1 MTHTIARRALLA
13 TAATAALV
21 APLFGAGPAAAQD
34 GTTAD
39 ITPGIV
45 YAVGEKFDGS
55 FNEGAFNALEAFEA
69 ETGIG
74 YLEYQPT
81 NPTEFE
87 QGVER
92 LIRRG
97 ADTIIVVGFY
107 YAQPLSEIAPR
118 HPDVR
123 FTMIDAVAEADN
135 VQSVLFR
142 EQEGSFLTGM
152 LAAMA
157 SETGTIGFVGAIDI
171 PLIRKFIVGF
181 EEGAR
186 YVDPDIGYIVNFV
199 GTTPAAFNDPTTAN
213 ELTVSQIERGADVVF
228 AGAGNSN
235 RGIFQAAVD
244 NGVHAIGVDSNQNGE
259 APGTILTSML
269 KRVDV
274 AALAALNAARDGTW
288 QPGVLSL
295 GLAEG
300 GVGYAL
306 DDNNWP
312 LMTPE
317 MIVAVENAMIDI
329 VNGTIT
335 VTDATQ

>member
-1 MTHTIARRALLA
+1 MTQPIVRRALLA
-13 TAATAALV
+13 AAAAAALA

-34 GTTAD
+34 GAAE

-55 FNEGAFNALEAFEA
+55 FNEGAYNALEAFEA
-69 ETGIG
+69 ATGIA

-152 LAAMA
+152 LAAMK

-186 YVDPDIGYIVNFV
+186 YVDPDIGYVVNFV
-199 GTTPAAFNDPTTAN
+199 GNTPAAFNDPTTAN
-213 ELTVSQIERGADVVF
+213 ELAVSQIERGADVVF

-244 NGVHAIGVDSNQNGE
+244 NGVYAIGVDSNQNGE

-274 AALAALNAARDGTW
+274 AALAALSAARDGTW
-288 QPGVLSL
+288 QPGILSL

>member
-1 MTHTIARRALLA
+1 MIDSIARRTLLA
-13 TAATAALV
+13 GAAAAAVTAPLV
-21 APLFGAGPAAAQD
+21 AGAPAMAQD
-34 GTTAD
+34 A

-55 FNEGAFNALEAFEA
+55 FNEGAYNALEAFKA
-69 ETGIG
+69 DTGIE
-74 YLEYQPT
+74 YLEFQPA

-92 LIRRG
+92 LVRRG
-97 ADTIIVVGFY
+97 VDTVIVVGFY

-118 HPDVR
+118 HPDVA
-123 FTMIDAVAEADN
+123 FTIIDAVAEADN

-142 EQEGSFLTGM
+142 EHEGSFLTGI

-186 YVDPDIGYIVNFV
+186 HVNPDTEYLVNFV
-199 GTTPAAFNDPTTAN
+199 GNTPAAFNDPTTAN
-213 ELTVSQIERGADVVF
+213 ELAVSQIERGADVIF

-235 RGIFQAAVD
+235 RGIFQAAEE
-244 NGVHAIGVDSNQNGE
+244 NGVLAIGVDSNQNGE
-259 APGTILTSML
+259 VPGTILTSML

-274 AALAALNAARDGTW
+274 AARAALDAAMAGTW
-288 QPGVLSL
+288 EPGILSL

-300 GVGYAL
+300 GVGFAL
-306 DDNNWP
+306 DENNWP

-329 VNGTIT
+329 VNGSLV
-335 VTDATQ
+335 VTDATAQ